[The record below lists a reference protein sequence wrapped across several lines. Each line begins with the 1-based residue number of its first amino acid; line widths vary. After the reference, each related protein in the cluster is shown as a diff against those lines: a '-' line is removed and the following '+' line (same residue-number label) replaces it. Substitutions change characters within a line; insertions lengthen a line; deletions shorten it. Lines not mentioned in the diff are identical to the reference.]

1 MLTHI
6 IVPASSTIGEFF
18 DGIFPDAGCLL
29 NRLVEC
35 RTSNSESRDVLGWD
49 VTWEEL
55 EPPRYVIFQP
65 LDQISAYFLER
76 DGKEFFP
83 NTPASSDVPEGHLA
97 VRVLVENDPCLLA
110 RFQMLED
117 RVLVLERAAARRLN
131 PEGDEGNDIGEERN
145 EGRKQQRRF
154 MGIFVTGPSAHKLL
168 YLVDTHILGTWTDL
182 DEDFLCKL
190 QLFLL
195 CLPYVDIFHLSVS
208 GGTVLHD
215 SDIPTLV
222 EYECPTDNGARPVTD
237 KHDSLG
243 ERDVSQESGVTCWSI
258 SHEMS
263 LPS

>member
-65 LDQISAYFLER
+65 LDQMSAYFLER
-76 DGKEFFP
+76 DGKEFFFP

-110 RFQMLED
+110 RVQMLED

-131 PEGDEGNDIGEERN
+131 PECHEGNDIGEERN

-168 YLVDTHILGTWTDL
+168 YLVDTPILGEFWEPGQFPVVQFYMTPIYQLWWSMSVRQTMVL
-182 DEDFLCKL
+182 DQSRTNMTALGKEMFHKSRVLLVGVFLTRCPYSPKGGKIKVKL
-190 QLFLL
+190 HPF
-195 CLPYVDIFHLSVS
+195 
-208 GGTVLHD
+208 
-215 SDIPTLV
+215 
-222 EYECPTDNGARPVTD
+222 
-237 KHDSLG
+237 
-243 ERDVSQESGVTCWSI
+243 
-258 SHEMS
+258 
-263 LPS
+263 